1 VVLIEA
7 HLTGRRKMKLYEL
20 AEVTGMS
27 VKDLKKELGQK
38 SHFVKLS
45 DEVVAE
51 YLGGEKK
58 IKEARQEEAEV
69 VDTAEAIPEPVV
81 EVPEVVEEKEECPFS
96 LAEIDLGI
104 RCLGGNAP
112 QWKWRHLLNG

>member
-1 VVLIEA
+1 
-7 HLTGRRKMKLYEL
+7 MKLYEL

-81 EVPEVVEEKEECPFS
+81 EALPKKEDCPFTVEQIELS
-96 LAEIDLGI
+96 I
-104 RCLGGNAP
+104 RVSGNKSNA
-112 QWKWRHLLNG
+112 WKWRHLLNG